1 MRGSGRALFGA
12 WPTRRGTAPTP
23 RGTALTLRGTA
34 LTLALATALAL
45 VAAALCAVPHAA
57 AASPAAGAGRSTGGD
72 RARVSSATTRR
83 PLIVVAPLGQPGP
96 LLGSRWQ
103 SPNWAGY
110 DVTSGGPFTSA
121 AADWTQPRVRPSVD
135 YTDAAF
141 WVGLDGDTQDPVHD
155 PPQTVE
161 QIGTEGFTLSGHVF
175 YDAWYEL
182 YPAPATFI
190 SAKKLAVHAGDHLS
204 AAVVW
209 TPAGSRAA
217 GFTLT
222 LVNHTSDQT
231 FTIFI
236 AEDRLPAVPARSSVE
251 AIAEAP
257 SLADGSIL
265 PLARFGL
272 ATFRDCAFAGQPI
285 SGFDWAQIGMVSAD
299 TGKVV
304 AATSALASD
313 GATFTVN
320 TDFSRPTTTVSG
332 AAGWHDSAVTL
343 VFKASDDPGGTGVA
357 YTQYSLDGGTTWTK
371 GRSLTLPAPSD
382 HSADGATVVW
392 YRSAD
397 KAGNLEKKHACTVG
411 IDTRPPVVVAAPPSA
426 VARGG
431 RATVGFRVTD
441 PRPGSPTVT
450 VTLRFRDHR
459 GRLVKKVVLP
469 GRRVGAPLAYGFT
482 CLLAKGS
489 YRVTVSAVDAAGNPG
504 TAAPSTSLLV
514 R

>member
-1 MRGSGRALFGA
+1 VRRSGRALFGTA
-12 WPTRRGTAPTP
+12 PATRGTAP
-23 RGTALTLRGTA
+23 A
-34 LTLALATALAL
+34 LALAAATALSLVVTAL
-45 VAAALCAVPHAA
+45 CALPVAAAARPAA
-57 AASPAAGAGRSTGGD
+57 DAGRSPAAHGAHV
-72 RARVSSATTRR
+72 APAAVRR
-83 PLIVVAPLGQPGP
+83 PAIVVAPLGHPGP
-96 LLGSRWQ
+96 LLGSRGQ

-121 AADWTQPRVRPSVD
+121 AADWTQPRVRPSAA

-141 WVGLDGDTQDPVHD
+141 WVGLDGDTQDPLDD

-182 YPAPATFI
+182 YPAPARFI

-204 AAVVW
+204 ASVVW
-209 TPAGSRAA
+209 TAAAARVA

-222 LVNHTSDQT
+222 LVNHTTGKT
-231 FTIFI
+231 FTDFA
-236 AEDRLPAVPARSSVE
+236 AEDRLPIDPVRSSAEVV
-251 AIAEAP
+251 AEAP
-257 SLADGSIL
+257 SLADQTIL

-272 ATFRDCAFAGQPI
+272 ATYRDCAFEGQPI
-285 SGFDWAQIGMVSAD
+285 ADFDWAQIGMVSAD

-304 AATSALASD
+304 AATSALGSD
-313 GATFTVN
+313 GATFAVN
-320 TDFSRPTTTVSG
+320 TDFRRPTTTVSG
-332 AAGWHDSAVTL
+332 AAGWHDTAVTL
-343 VFKASDDPGGTGVA
+343 VFKATDDPGGTGVA
-357 YTQYSLDGGTTWTK
+357 YTQYSLDGGATWTK
-371 GRSLTLPAPSD
+371 GRSLTLAAPSD

-397 KAGNLEKKHACTVG
+397 KAGNLEREHACTVR
-411 IDTRPPVVVAAPPSA
+411 IDTQPPVPVVTPPAA

-450 VTLRFRDHR
+450 VTLRFRDDH
-459 GRLVKKVVLP
+459 GRLVKKVVVP
-469 GRRVGAPLAYGFT
+469 GRRVGAPLAYSFT

-504 TAAPSTSLLV
+504 SVAPSTSLSVL
-514 R
+514 